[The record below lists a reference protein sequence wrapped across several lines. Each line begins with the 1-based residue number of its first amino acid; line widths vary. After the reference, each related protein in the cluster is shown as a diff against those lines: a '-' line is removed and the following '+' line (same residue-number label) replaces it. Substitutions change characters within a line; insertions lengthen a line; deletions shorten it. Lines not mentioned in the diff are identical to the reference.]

1 MQLPKQPWMTATGI
15 WMWSPEVWDATER
28 ERKKSRILRQP
39 ENCGEGGLNKKTWKP
54 TASFNVRLSLSL
66 CVWVCISMSINGSA
80 VSHSDRKVRDSVTLQ
95 LSAEPFLWH
104 GGTFS
109 FRHHGNKAE
118 DNTVLSIAITQVS
131 DWSATSTRRIISRS
145 SLCSSSHG
153 YGPEVQGL
161 K

>member
-1 MQLPKQPWMTATGI
+1 MQLPKQPWVTAPGI
-15 WMWSPEVWDATER
+15 WMWSPEVWDATEL
-28 ERKKSRILRQP
+28 KKKKKNRSRI
-39 ENCGEGGLNKKTWKP
+39 EKCGEGDSTKKKHENLQP
-54 TASFNVRLSLSL
+54 LPLYACHCPCL
-66 CVWVCISMSINGSA
+66 CESMSINGSA

-109 FRHHGNKAE
+109 FCHHGNKAE
-118 DNTVLSIAITQVS
+118 DNTVLSITITQVS
-131 DWSATSTRRIISRS
+131 DWDWSAMSTRRIISRS